1 MRRDN
6 IAMFQD
12 TMEILNQGYYKIG
25 DESRKLKLT
34 REQMEAAR
42 VFLPEDIEA
51 ISREKDIRRVCV
63 LGRCGYGCVN
73 ADSFSLA
80 RKRREQFSSGLERKD
95 AKPILVLNLANPV
108 NPGGGVRRGAKAQE
122 EDLCRKSS
130 LLLSLESE
138 NALPYYRF
146 NRSLDTYMGSDAVM
160 INPQVEIIKDEDGNL
175 LEDTVIVAVMTCAA
189 PMLKY
194 GMEGMSRKEYE
205 SLMYKRIT
213 GMLQVAAY
221 MGYQY
226 LILGAFGCGAFRN
239 DARLVSDLFYKAL
252 KEFNFHGMKE
262 KTCSAGSILQSWI
275 ILPISI
281 ISKNSPVILPISIG
295 MRIRRKSTGP
305 LKKRRKQRFTWTRS
319 AAVSMAALSEMRW
332 DTLWSSCRR
341 EIFYLNTDPE
351 ESLRLKKIL

>member
-1 MRRDN
+1 
-6 IAMFQD
+6 
-12 TMEILNQGYYKIG
+12 
-25 DESRKLKLT
+25 
-34 REQMEAAR
+34 
-42 VFLPEDIEA
+42 
-51 ISREKDIRRVCV
+51 
-63 LGRCGYGCVN
+63 
-73 ADSFSLA
+73 
-80 RKRREQFSSGLERKD
+80 
-95 AKPILVLNLANPV
+95 
-108 NPGGGVRRGAKAQE
+108 
-122 EDLCRKSS
+122 
-130 LLLSLESE
+130 
-138 NALPYYRF
+138 
-146 NRSLDTYMGSDAVM
+146 MGSDAVV
-160 INPQVEIIKDEDGNL
+160 INPQVEIIKDENGNL
-175 LEDTVIVAVMTCAA
+175 LEDTVVVAVMTCAA

-194 GMEGMSRKEYE
+194 GMEGMSQKEYE

-262 KTCSAGSILQSWI
+262 KDVFRRIDFAVMDHT
-275 ILPISI
+275 
-281 ISKNSPVILPISIG
+281 
-295 MRIRRKSTGP
+295 RIRRKSTGP